1 MRPVFQPAHHG
12 IIDVT
17 LPPSMTL
24 DVALA
29 GTARLIAL
37 YAPGLYVFEEIWRGR
52 LGGVDADDGDLTEG
66 ERNAIVNGDIADRHV
81 RGIRVE
87 RLLWKV
93 VGRTA
98 GRPLKVR
105 HNGTVVQFRAPFRV
119 AVARCDRPDQPHIVT
134 LDEFGVR
141 FGRPMP
147 FGIDG
152 APRHLKRAFCVA
164 YNARLSPG
172 ISVTDRRRADRS
184 WRAVWL
190 QLLFRSAPTGRL
202 DWWTRERSEFAAL
215 LLKPRALAAFRFGR
229 IGRVDDGSERI
240 WGAAD
245 APNNTAIAV
254 VDDDGADDDD
264 QDDDAVIDGM
274 VNPKLLV
281 PEAMSLG
288 TFLAARTPQQR
299 QRAAR
304 ALGSP
309 PTTPQG
315 QITHSA
321 VGGRVY
327 PNPFSEFKAAA
338 GGQGVEL
345 STLASYLG
353 SSAHL
358 VAAATALQQQPQL
371 PTALVGDRA
380 ALQRYVAHLPPI
392 TRAVGTAL
400 MGDLHPVAVEFPVYF
415 GMLAADNAF
424 VYSRIDALTKG
435 SGDGVE
441 LFEFKTKW
449 GSSRAHERH
458 ALHGDLR
465 QAVLYAW
472 ALETQTRV
480 TVTAL
485 NVRYATVDT
494 DGSISVT
501 THRHAWR
508 PLRGFVAHA
517 LWGALVYVDS
527 RFLTSNVPEL
537 SSAIVGMTRVMPAYV
552 VLELV
557 GSKPLMRRPSAAIS
571 RHAGEWLLHPTGAMW
586 IAEPPQATDAAEPAD
601 DERRR
606 ALDAALKDQGVQLAR
621 NVTRCLGELKGRLVR
636 LFGRAETNDTHDE
649 AVAVVI
655 RALNRGVN
663 GLVAGVDDVHR
674 SRRSTWTSA
683 MLDAG
688 FQALEEVAEMVRFE
702 IAQVCRPPRQ

>member
-1 MRPVFQPAHHG
+1 MILTKDFVVSSTQKNRAKEPRRMRPVFQPAHHG

-37 YAPGLYVFEEIWRGR
+37 YASGMYVFEELWRGR

-93 VGRTA
+93 VGRAA

-119 AVARCDRPDQPHIVT
+119 AVARCDRQDQPHVVT

-147 FGIDG
+147 FGVDA

-164 YNARLSPG
+164 YNACLSPG
-172 ISVTDRRRADRS
+172 ISATDRRRAERS
-184 WRAVWL
+184 WRVLWL

-202 DWWTRERSEFAAL
+202 DWWTRVRSEFAAL
-215 LLKPRALAAFRFGR
+215 LLKPRALAAFS
-229 IGRVDDGSERI
+229 IGRVGRVGGAGGAHIADIADGAADGAGGAHIADSANGADGAADGDTGI
-240 WGAAD
+240 WGD
-245 APNNTAIAV
+245 APNNTAAAV

-264 QDDDAVIDGM
+264 NDDDDDAVSQDDAAIA

-288 TFLAARTPQQR
+288 TYLATRTPQQR
-299 QRAAR
+299 QRAVR
-304 ALGSP
+304 LLGPP

-315 QITHSA
+315 QITHSP
-321 VGGRVY
+321 VGGQVY

-338 GGQGVEL
+338 AGQGVEL

-358 VAAATALQQQPQL
+358 VAASMALQRQPQL

-380 ALQRYVAHLPPI
+380 ALQRYVAQLPPI
-392 TRAVGTAL
+392 TRAVGAAL
-400 MGDLHPVAVEFPVYF
+400 MGDLHPIAVEFPVYF

-424 VYSRIDALTKG
+424 VYSRIDALVGG
-435 SGDGVE
+435 SDGSVE
-441 LFEFKTKW
+441 LYEFKTKW
-449 GSSRAHERH
+449 GTSRAHERR

-472 ALETQTRV
+472 ALQMQARI

-485 NVRYATVDT
+485 NIRYTTVDT
-494 DGSISVT
+494 T
-501 THRHAWR
+501 
-508 PLRGFVAHA
+508 
-517 LWGALVYVDS
+517 
-527 RFLTSNVPEL
+527 
-537 SSAIVGMTRVMPAYV
+537 
-552 VLELV
+552 
-557 GSKPLMRRPSAAIS
+557 
-571 RHAGEWLLHPTGAMW
+571 
-586 IAEPPQATDAAEPAD
+586 
-601 DERRR
+601 
-606 ALDAALKDQGVQLAR
+606 
-621 NVTRCLGELKGRLVR
+621 
-636 LFGRAETNDTHDE
+636 
-649 AVAVVI
+649 
-655 RALNRGVN
+655 
-663 GLVAGVDDVHR
+663 
-674 SRRSTWTSA
+674 
-683 MLDAG
+683 
-688 FQALEEVAEMVRFE
+688 
-702 IAQVCRPPRQ
+702 